1 MQESTSLIVSSP
13 LFCPASDKRFWSSLR
28 GRIDTLLENRH
39 RSVSIGQDQL
49 NLDPSLGTN
58 VVSFNFKVSSFL
70 FNEYSCFDLFV
81 VLAHTVL
88 FFLVGHIEIR

>member
-1 MQESTSLIVSSP
+1 VQESTSLIVSSP

-58 VVSFNFKVSSFL
+58 VVSFNSKASAFL
-70 FNEYSCFDLFV
+70 SNDYSCFDLFV
-81 VLAHTVL
+81 ALAHTG
-88 FFLVGHIEIR
+88 FFLFGGSYRE